1 MDPKKH
7 IKSCHSETIW
17 DITKVPIKKIE
28 WQIVGNV
35 GDKIVGLSGQK

>member
-17 DITKVPIKKIE
+17 DITKVPIKKR
-28 WQIVGNV
+28 VA
-35 GDKIVGLSGQK
+35 DSGQCW